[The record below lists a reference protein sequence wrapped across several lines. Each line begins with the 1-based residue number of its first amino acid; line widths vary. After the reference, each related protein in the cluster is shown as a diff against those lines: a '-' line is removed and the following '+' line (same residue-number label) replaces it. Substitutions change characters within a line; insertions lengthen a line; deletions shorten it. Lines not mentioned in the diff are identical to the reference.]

1 MSEKKQKYIL
11 TRNVLPMKAGETV
24 ELTDK
29 QAASALYATR
39 IRKRDSEMVNQVAD
53 ADKLIAEAQAEAQAE
68 AEKLIA
74 DAQAEAEKL
83 IADAQA
89 EAERIISEAEA
100 TAEELVK
107 AAVESKPAKK

>member
-29 QAASALYATR
+29 QAESALYATR

-53 ADKLIAEAQAEAQAE
+53 TADAQAQ

-74 DAQAEAEKL
+74 DAQV
-83 IADAQA
+83 

>member
-1 MSEKKQKYIL
+1 MSEEKQKYIL

-53 ADKLIAEAQAEAQAE
+53 NGEAQAQAD
-68 AEKLIA
+68 KLIA
-74 DAQAEAEKL
+74 DAQAEAK
-83 IADAQA
+83 
-89 EAERIISEAEA
+89 RIISEAEA